1 MGVLAKENMLR
12 ILGVIF
18 ILSLLISGQD
28 FARAG
33 FFEEKDA
40 HAQEIG
46 CSECKSEAANLNAD
60 LKEKV
65 AAIEK
70 TVSNNLKGER
80 NSHDNEI
87 TLFVDL
93 DCGFSDAAVK
103 ALVKFKKDN
112 PGWKVKGVI
121 VTIGTGLK
129 EKLLQKQSYFTN
141 DIEFSIDLSG
151 NMVKQFGIQ
160 KTPAFVITYNGRYYK
175 ISGQPDL
182 NDIISKLAK

>member
-1 MGVLAKENMLR
+1 MLR

-18 ILSLLISGQD
+18 ILSFLISGQNL
-28 FARAG
+28 ARAG
-33 FFEEKDA
+33 FFEEKDTPV
-40 HAQEIG
+40 QENG

-65 AAIEK
+65 AEIEK
-70 TVSNNLKGER
+70 TISNKFNKEENLR
-80 NSHDNEI
+80 DNEI
-87 TLFVDL
+87 TLFIDL

-121 VTIGTGLK
+121 VTNGKSLK
-129 EKLLQKQSYFTN
+129 ERLLQKQSYFTN

-151 NMVKQFGIQ
+151 NLAKQFGIQ
-160 KTPAFVITYNGRYYK
+160 KTPTYAIKYTNRYYK
-175 ISGQPDL
+175 ITGQPDL
-182 NDIISKLAK
+182 NETISKLNK